1 MAFRT
6 TNRWQVERRF
16 SPSFDAA
23 WLPGLPSG
31 LPYRKEFQKLSSG
44 GFALLLHGTFFYFLL
59 NGLLAPNAD
68 DPAASQTSETP
79 AITRMELS
87 DMSDEEIAE
96 PETTDGAGH
105 LQQAAAAPP
114 ELNASIETELPP
126 EWSQTRMAV
135 PRVVV
140 EAPPLEIAA
149 ATTRQSNMNIG
160 GQKGGGVYD
169 PFAGAAPNRKPGRE
183 EQTRPAPKPTLA
195 GRISGFFG
203 FGDEAE
209 ADQDAFEIW
218 VASLRKRLP
227 RAKGSVELSVTLGKD
242 GRVIAGQI
250 LGGSASQQVKFF
262 VRNAVVGERFAEL
275 GEGGSSKNSVL
286 MPLINLG

>member
-1 MAFRT
+1 M
-6 TNRWQVERRF
+6 
-16 SPSFDAA
+16 
-23 WLPGLPSG
+23 
-31 LPYRKEFQKLSSG
+31 
-44 GFALLLHGTFFYFLL
+44 LLHGTFYYFLL

-79 AITRMELS
+79 TITMMELG
-87 DMSDEEIAE
+87 DVSDEEIAG
-96 PETTDGAGH
+96 PETADGAGQ
-105 LQQAAAAPP
+105 LQQASATPS
-114 ELNASIETELPP
+114 ELNASVETELPP
-126 EWSQTRMAV
+126 EWSQSRIAV

-149 ATTRQSNMNIG
+149 ATTRQPNRNNG
-160 GQKGGGVYD
+160 GQTGGGVYD
-169 PFAGAAPNRKPGRE
+169 PFAGAAPNRKPGLE

-195 GRISGFFG
+195 RRISGFFG

-250 LGGSASQQVKFF
+250 IGGSASQQVKFF
-262 VRNAVVGERFAEL
+262 VRNAVVGERFSEL
-275 GEGGSSKNSVL
+275 DEGRSGKEAVR
-286 MPLINLG
+286 MPLITLG

>member
-16 SPSFDAA
+16 SPSFDAT
-23 WLPGLPSG
+23 WLPVLPDE

-59 NGLLAPNAD
+59 NGLLTPNAD
-68 DPAASQTSETP
+68 DPIASQTSETP
-79 AITRMELS
+79 AITMMELS

-96 PETTDGAGH
+96 PETADGAGQ
-105 LQQAAAAPP
+105 LQQASATPS

-126 EWSQTRMAV
+126 EWSKSRIAV

-149 ATTRQSNMNIG
+149 ATTRQSNRNIG
-160 GQKGGGVYD
+160 GQTGGGVYD
-169 PFAGAAPNRKPGRE
+169 PFAGAAPNRKSGLE

-250 LGGSASQQVKFF
+250 IGGSASQQVKFF
-262 VRNAVVGERFAEL
+262 VRNAIVGERFSEL
-275 GEGGSSKNSVL
+275 KKRGSREDYVRV
-286 MPLINLG
+286 PLITLG

>member
-16 SPSFDAA
+16 GPSFDAA

-31 LPYRKEFQKLSSG
+31 LPYRKELQKLSNG

-68 DPAASQTSETP
+68 DPVASQTSEIP
-79 AITRMELS
+79 AITMMELS
-87 DMSDEEIAE
+87 DTSGEEIAE
-96 PETTDGAGH
+96 PETADGAGQ
-105 LQQAAAAPP
+105 LQQAAAAPL
-114 ELNASIETELPP
+114 EINASIETELPP
-126 EWSQTRMAV
+126 EWSQSRIAV
-135 PRVVV
+135 PRVAV

-149 ATTRQSNMNIG
+149 ATTRQSNRNNG
-160 GQKGGGVYD
+160 GQTGGGVYD
-169 PFAGAAPNRKPGRE
+169 PFAGAAPNRKPGLE
-183 EQTRPAPKPTLA
+183 EQTRPVPKPTLA

-209 ADQDAFEIW
+209 TDQDAFEIW

-262 VRNAVVGERFAEL
+262 VRNAVVGERFSEMTSDGSINGALCLLLIKL
-275 GEGGSSKNSVL
+275 G
-286 MPLINLG
+286 